1 MRDIYSSLTMEQLLH
16 YIWKHKIFPL
26 KQLETT
32 AGMSVEVIDT
42 GLANS
47 DSGPDF
53 FNAKVKIDET
63 LWVGNVEIHSKASD
77 WFRHGHDKDKVYDS
91 VILHVAEE
99 IDCEILRTNGEPIP
113 QMQLSC
119 PGIIE
124 KNYETLHRTD
134 MLPPCYNIIPKM
146 SQFAIHSWLSV
157 LQSERFEHKAESINA
172 RLKHCNGNWEDAFFI
187 TLARNFGFG
196 LNGDAFEK
204 WASLIPLR
212 AVDKHRDC
220 LFKVEAIFFGQAGL
234 LEESLDDPYYLRLQK
249 EFAYM
254 KHLFQLPV
262 MDVSLWR
269 FLRLRPGNF
278 PHIRIAQLASLY
290 SREWGVF
297 SKLMEAGSMKAIK
310 DILQTS
316 TSDYWEEHYQ
326 FYNNSPRRTKSLSV
340 SSFNLLIINTVVPF
354 LYAYGRHKADEVLC
368 QRANNFLEELKA
380 EDNYVTRMWNG
391 VGLAVNNAA
400 DSQAL
405 LELKKE
411 YCDKKKCLYCRIGF
425 EYLKQ
430 RK

>member
-1 MRDIYSSLTMEQLLH
+1 MERLLH

-32 AGMSVEVIDT
+32 SGMLVEVIDS
-42 GLANS
+42 GLHNS

-53 FNAKVKIDET
+53 FNAKVKINET
-63 LWVGNVEIHSKASD
+63 LWVGNIEIHSKSSD
-77 WFRHGHDKDKVYDS
+77 WFKHSHDKDKVYDS
-91 VILHVAEE
+91 VILHIADEV
-99 IDCEILRTNGEPIP
+99 DCDVFRTNGDKIP
-113 QMQLSC
+113 QIKLSC
-119 PGIIE
+119 PDYIE
-124 KNYETLHRTD
+124 RNYEKLHNAD
-134 MLPPCYNIIPKM
+134 NLPACYGVLPKI
-146 SQFAIHSWLSV
+146 SKFSINSWLSV
-157 LQSERFEHKAESINA
+157 LQSERLMHKAEAINA
-172 RLKHCNGNWEDAFFI
+172 RLAHCNGNWEDAFFI

-204 WASLIPLR
+204 WAGIIPLR
-212 AVDKHRDC
+212 AVDKHRDS

-234 LEESLDDPYYLRLQK
+234 LEESFDDAYYKNLQK
-249 EFAYM
+249 EFSYL
-254 KHLFQLPV
+254 KHLFELPV

-269 FLRLRPGNF
+269 FLRSRPGNF

-290 SREWGVF
+290 YRKWGLF
-297 SKLMEAGSMKAIK
+297 SQLMEAESLKSIR
-310 DILQTS
+310 DILQIS

-326 FYNNSPRRTKSLSV
+326 FYSKSPKRTKNLSN
-340 SSFNLLIINTVVPF
+340 SSSNLLIINTVIPF
-354 LYAYGRHKADEVLC
+354 LYAYGRHRADESLC
-368 QRANNFLEELKA
+368 ERASHFLEELGA

-391 VGLAVNNAA
+391 VGLTVHNAA

-430 RK
+430 GK